1 MTSKEITERYIRFF
15 KARIHTE
22 IPSVSLVPDN
32 DPTLLFVNSGMF
44 PLVPYLSG
52 EPHPSGKRLVNV
64 QRSMRFED
72 IEEIGDNRHTTAF
85 HMLGNWSLGDYFK
98 KEQLS
103 WIYEYF
109 IKELNLP
116 PDRLF
121 ASVFA
126 GDKVSPKDTISVEII
141 KDIFAKYGIEA
152 KENERIFA
160 FGKADNWWKR
170 GEAIGELGGPNS
182 EIFYYLGEGSG
193 IGKSLTKHPDEFLEI
208 GNSVFMQYKRTKSGW
223 AQLQQKNID
232 FGGGLERIALVVQKK
247 QDIFETDNFY
257 PIIKEI
263 EVLSGYKYHSSH
275 EVTTNMRIVADHLR
289 ASILLIM
296 DGVRPSNKDQGYALR
311 RFIRRMV
318 RFAVVKNLVP
328 TLSDTLVDKG
338 IEVLLWLYP
347 NLKKDVKVIKQ
358 TINQE
363 EDKFK
368 KTLNKALPRV
378 EQILDQLKSGKKT
391 EMKQLAKA
399 SFDLYQSVGYPPE
412 LFIEEARDKNFVID
426 TSKFTKNYAT
436 IFNSHQ
442 ALSRKGAEAKFKG
455 GLANHSKEVIK
466 YHTTTHLI
474 HQALRLILGDIVKQ
488 LGSNITNERLRF
500 DFAYENKLT
509 DQQILE
515 VENLVNS
522 TIKQRLPVA
531 NVVIKKE
538 EADKLGA
545 LHFSKEKYPDKVK
558 VYYIGKN
565 LETAFSKE
573 FCGGPHVVSLKQLP
587 PTLRIYK
594 QESVGKGIRRIYAR
608 FSQ

>member
-1 MTSKEITERYIRFF
+1 MTSEEITKRYIEFF
-15 KARIHTE
+15 RARKHTE
-22 IPSVSLVPDN
+22 IPSVSLVPEN
-32 DPTLLFVNSGMF
+32 DPTLLFVNCGMF

-109 IKELNLP
+109 IEELGLS

-126 GDKVSPKDTISVEII
+126 GDKDSPKDSVSVKTI
-141 KDIFAKYGIEA
+141 KDIFAKYGIKA

-182 EIFYYLGEGSG
+182 ELFYYLGEGSG
-193 IGKSLTKHPDEFLEI
+193 IGKSLTKYPDEFLEI
-208 GNSVFMQYKRTKSGW
+208 GNSVFMQYKKTKTGW

-247 QDIFETDNFY
+247 NDIFETDNFY
-257 PIIKEI
+257 PIIQELEKLSGKKYKSNKEI
-263 EVLSGYKYHSSH
+263 TES
-275 EVTTNMRIVADHLR
+275 MRIVADHLR

-296 DGVRPSNKDQGYALR
+296 DGVQPSNKDQGYALR

-328 TLSDTLVDKG
+328 TLSGTVVDKG
-338 IEVLLWLYP
+338 IEVLIWLYP
-347 NLKKDVKVIKQ
+347 NLTSQTNIIKE
-358 TINQE
+358 TISLE
-363 EDKFK
+363 ENKFK
-368 KTLNKALPRV
+368 KTLTKALPKVNRA
-378 EQILDQLKSGKKT
+378 LDQIKLSKISETKH
-391 EMKQLAKA
+391 LAKV

-412 LFIEEARDKNFVID
+412 LFIEEARDKEIEIN
-426 TSKFTKNYAT
+426 SLKFAKDYAI

-442 ALSRKGAEAKFKG
+442 ALSRKGADAKFKG
-455 GLANHSKEVIK
+455 GLANHSEEVIK
-466 YHTTTHLI
+466 YHTATHLI
-474 HQALRLILGDIVKQ
+474 HQALRLILGKSIRQ

-500 DFAYENKLT
+500 DFGYEDKLT
-509 DQQILE
+509 EQQILKI
-515 VENLVNS
+515 ENLVNT
-522 TIKQRLPVA
+522 TIKQGLPVNNA
-531 NVVIKKE
+531 VMKKE
-538 EADKLGA
+538 EAERLGA
-545 LHFSKEKYPDKVK
+545 LHFFKEKYPDIVK
-558 VYYIGKN
+558 VYYVGHS

-573 FCGGPHVVSLKQLP
+573 FCGGPHVTSLKQLS
-587 PTLRIYK
+587 PTLKIYK
-594 QESVGKGIRRIYAR
+594 QESVGKGIRRIYAH
-608 FSQ
+608 FN